1 MLPLNFQ
8 AYDWPKFSQIVL
20 IEITLEVTYRFSSYL
35 HIQLLT
41 CTDMYINKNHSM
53 IEAKN
58 KFAEATESEDVENG
72 QFQCPI
78 CMRKFNDPEKL
89 IAHHTQCQIS
99 MSDQVPSQPIPPRSQ
114 PHTSSNGSPPI
125 NELELQIETLQKE
138 KKDLW
143 QEISK
148 LKSELENTNK
158 ELKASEITNDQLL
171 KRKTEL
177 FQENETFKNQITLQA
192 TDIEKMTT
200 EKSDLEITNENLHN
214 QIAIKDSKI
223 VEFEENEKTS
233 IKKYEYLSELYE
245 TEMGKSNRIEVEI
258 AERNEKINSLENEVS
273 KYRTMYENELEKG
286 EQFLANQ
293 TKVSFIHIKV

>member
-1 MLPLNFQ
+1 
-8 AYDWPKFSQIVL
+8 
-20 IEITLEVTYRFSSYL
+20 
-35 HIQLLT
+35 
-41 CTDMYINKNHSM
+41 M

-99 MSDQVPSQPIPPRSQ
+99 MSDQVPSQPNPPRSQ
-114 PHTSSNGSPPI
+114 PIAPNNGSPPI
-125 NELELQIETLQKE
+125 NELELQIKTLQKE

-148 LKSELENTNK
+148 LKSDLENANK
-158 ELKASEITNDQLL
+158 ELKTSEITNDQLL

-192 TDIEKMTT
+192 TDIEKMAN
-200 EKSDLEITNENLHN
+200 EKSDLEIANNNLHDE
-214 QIAIKDSKI
+214 IAKKDSKL

-245 TEMGKSNRIEVEI
+245 NEMTKSSQIEVEM
-258 AERNEKINSLENEVS
+258 AEKNEKINSLENEVS
-273 KYRTMYENELEKG
+273 KYKTMYENELEKG

-293 TKVSFIHIKV
+293 TKVSVISDSVLNLECRKRKCKFCFRF

>member
-1 MLPLNFQ
+1 
-8 AYDWPKFSQIVL
+8 
-20 IEITLEVTYRFSSYL
+20 
-35 HIQLLT
+35 
-41 CTDMYINKNHSM
+41 MYIDKNHSM

-114 PHTSSNGSPPI
+114 PHTSSNGNPPI

-200 EKSDLEITNENLHN
+200 EKSDVEITNKNLHD

-223 VEFEENEKTS
+223 AELEENEKTS
-233 IKKYEYLSELYE
+233 IKKYEYLSEIYE
-245 TEMGKSNRIEVEI
+245 TEMEKSNRIEVEI

-293 TKVSFIHIKV
+293 TKVSLIHISV